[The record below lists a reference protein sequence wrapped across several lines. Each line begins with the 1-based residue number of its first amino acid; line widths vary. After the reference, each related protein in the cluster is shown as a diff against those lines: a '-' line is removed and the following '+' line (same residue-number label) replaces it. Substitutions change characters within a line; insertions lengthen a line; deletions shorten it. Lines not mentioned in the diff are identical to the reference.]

1 MKKKIFWLIFIYLLI
16 VVQIGFFR
24 SFPISVPNFALITI
38 FSLIVFR
45 KIEDRFSLLLALWG
59 GFLFDIFFYPGFG
72 IGTLSLPIA
81 TIVLERSRH
90 WMPQNKLSWFIA
102 KLMLFFAIYYIG
114 SNGISLIL
122 DSFLVQNMEIPLIS
136 YGYSFYS
143 IIGSLLFGGIIF
155 VGRRQWRKIV
165 R

>member
-1 MKKKIFWLIFIYLLI
+1 MLFSLLI
-16 VVQIGFFR
+16 KI
-24 SFPISVPNFALITI
+24 
-38 FSLIVFR
+38 SLIVFR

-59 GFLFDIFFYPGFG
+59 GFLFDVFVYPGFG
-72 IGTLSLPIA
+72 IGTLSLLIA
-81 TIVLERSRH
+81 TIVLEKSRH
-90 WMPQNKLSWFIA
+90 WIPQNKLSWFIV
-102 KLMLFFAIYYIG
+102 KLMLFFVVYYMG

-122 DSFLVQNMEIPLIS
+122 DSFFAQSMGIPLIS

>member
-16 VVQIGFFR
+16 VFQIGFFR
-24 SFPISVPNFALITI
+24 SFSISVPNFALVTI

-45 KIEDRFSLLLALWG
+45 KTGDHFSPLLALWG

-81 TIVLERSRH
+81 AMILGKSRH
-90 WMPQNKLSWFIA
+90 WIPQNKLRWFIA
-102 KLMLFFAIYYIG
+102 KLILFLAVYYIG
-114 SNGISLIL
+114 SNGISLVL
-122 DSFLVQNMEIPLIS
+122 DSFFVQNMKIPLVS
-136 YGYSFYS
+136 QGYSFYS
-143 IIGSLLFGGIIF
+143 IIGNLLFGGIIF
-155 VGRRQWRKIV
+155 IGRRQWRKIA